1 MFLMVILFA
10 ILKIVFSSYEIV
22 TRKSVISPI
31 KWNIE
36 KNTTLNPKG
45 LKRGTKRVNMKVT

>member
-1 MFLMVILFA
+1 MFLMVILFV

-36 KNTTLNPKG
+36 KNTTLNTKG
-45 LKRGTKRVNMKVT
+45 LKRGTKRVNM